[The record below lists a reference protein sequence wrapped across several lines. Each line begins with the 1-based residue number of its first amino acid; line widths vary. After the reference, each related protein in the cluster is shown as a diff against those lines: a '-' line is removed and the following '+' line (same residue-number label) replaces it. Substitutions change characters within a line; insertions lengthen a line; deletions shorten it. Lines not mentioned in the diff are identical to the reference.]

1 MNRKSSRTVIK
12 CVLYLRI
19 SLDRTGDGL
28 AIERQREACRKI
40 ALDRGWVIVR
50 EYVDDSISAYKARA
64 KRPDYDQ
71 MVNDYADG
79 QFDAIVVW
87 DLDRLTRQPRQLE
100 DWIDAAE
107 GRGLRLV
114 TANGE
119 ADLTTD
125 AGKLFARIKA
135 AVSRSESDRK
145 GARQVAAA
153 RQRAE
158 RGQVPIGLR
167 AFGFDNAGAPL
178 ETPTWCELAT
188 RQEVSEAQVAREI
201 FERFHAGDSLHGI
214 AVWLNAR
221 GVPTR
226 YGALWRANSVR
237 QILVN
242 PRYCGRVVYKH
253 RAAEPGEAV
262 QAAFGA
268 LLDEAVFDAV
278 NERLADPRRK
288 TAFGTDRKHLGS
300 SVYQCGICA
309 KLVRSTGAQDRTAYK
324 CPDSHV
330 VRRGAA
336 IDAYVTALIRER
348 LGRRDLAALLAAP
361 AGREAA
367 EAAEAI
373 RVLRGRLQRT
383 RLDYDEDLI
392 DALTLKRKTAKI
404 QAELDEAEARRKRV
418 LAGSEVAGV
427 VGAEDPVAAFDAAPL
442 GAKQSVI
449 RFFCTVELLQVPRGR
464 RGFDP
469 ESVRVTPKRRGVAAR
484 A

>member
-1 MNRKSSRTVIK
+1 MNGKTSRTAVR

-19 SLDRTGDGL
+19 SLDRTGDGF

-71 MVNDYADG
+71 MVSDYATGD
-79 QFDAIVVW
+79 FDAIVVW
-87 DLDRLTRQPRQLE
+87 DLDRLTRKPRELE

-158 RGQVPIGLR
+158 RGQVPIGVR
-167 AFGFDNAGAPL
+167 AFGFATNGTPL
-178 ETPTWCELAT
+178 EAPSWCEVAT
-188 RQEVSEAQVAREI
+188 RREVSEADVVREI
-201 FERFHAGDSLHGI
+201 FARFHSGDSLTGI
-214 AVWLNAR
+214 ARWLNER

-226 YGALWRANSVR
+226 FGDPWRSNSIR

-242 PRYCGRVVYKH
+242 PRYAGRVVYKH
-253 RAAEPGEAV
+253 RTAEAGDVVP
-262 QAAFGA
+262 AAFDAIVGE
-268 LLDEAVFDAV
+268 DVFDAV
-278 NERLADPRRK
+278 NDRLADPRRK

-300 SVYQCGICA
+300 SVYLCGVCG
-309 KLVRSTGAQDRTAYK
+309 KPVRSTGATGRTAYK
-324 CPDSHV
+324 CPDRHV
-330 VRRGAA
+330 IRRAAA
-336 IDAYVTALIRER
+336 IDQWVTQVVHARLER
-348 LGRRDLAALLAAP
+348 PEAARQLLAP
-361 AGREAA
+361 QSGKEAA
-367 EAAEAI
+367 DATAQVKTLRRRLRQAE
-373 RVLRGRLQRT
+373 Q
-383 RLDYDEDLI
+383 DYDDDLI
-392 DALTLKRKTAKI
+392 DGKRYKAKRAKI
-404 QAELDEAEARRKRV
+404 EAELDQAEARRAR
-418 LAGSEVAGV
+418 LTAGSEVAGV
-427 VGAEDPVAAFDAAPL
+427 ILDQDPVHAYDTAPL
-442 GAKQSVI
+442 GVKQAVI
-449 RFFCTVELLQVPRGR
+449 RFLCTVTLQHVPRGSKGFDSNTVTIEPR
-464 RGFDP
+464 RG
-469 ESVRVTPKRRGVAAR
+469 
-484 A
+484 